1 MYPNGM
7 PGGKPKSFRNSIPI
21 RTMAGIGDGVSE
33 GLGRIRREIHKVRSP
48 PLLPRSDS
56 SMPGP
61 VPLEF
66 DEEDEDF
73 QVRDIPTDDGGL
85 QVPPTTTTT
94 RHLDEPSSTS
104 RDTSREARTSAESL
118 SSLGLDT
125 PADTSVHHSHYL
137 PLVDD
142 NNVVGTVDE
151 EIWSS
156 SGWDQQ
162 DALAIDEAEQFDNI
176 STVGYVDEE
185 QARPAAAAPTVIS
198 VLNSKRKARQ
208 KRK

>member
-7 PGGKPKSFRNSIPI
+7 PSGKPKSFRNSIPI
-21 RTMAGIGDGVSE
+21 RTMAGIGDGVTE
-33 GLGRIRREIHKVRSP
+33 GIGRIRREMNKVRSP
-48 PLLPRSDS
+48 PLLPRPDS
-56 SMPGP
+56 SMSSGP

-73 QVRDIPTDDGGL
+73 LIRDVQDDDGSL
-85 QVPPTTTTT
+85 KVSIH
-94 RHLDEPSSTS
+94 RDETSTS
-104 RDTSREARTSAESL
+104 RGTSHEGGGTISAEST

-125 PADTSVHHSHYL
+125 PADASIIHHL

-142 NNVVGTVDE
+142 DHMGDVVGTVDE
-151 EIWSS
+151 EIWSLS
-156 SGWDQQ
+156 AWDQQ
-162 DALAIDEAEQFDNI
+162 DASAIDEAEQFDNI

-185 QARPAAAAPTVIS
+185 VVQAPARPPTTTVVPVVVS
-198 VLNSKRKARQ
+198 SNRKGRQ